1 MLTARRI
8 AATIAVAAA
17 MFAPVAWAAPI
28 YFDATLSGAAE
39 NPPVVSPGFGTA
51 TVILDPVAHTMRVI
65 VSFSDLV
72 GTTTAAHVHCC
83 TAPPNNAGVA
93 TQTPSFLG
101 FPLGVT
107 AGTYDSTFDTTLTST
122 FSASFLN
129 NNGGTPAAAEAALF
143 AGLLAGNAYFN
154 IHTSFRLGGEIRGF
168 LVQRVPEPS
177 TVLLVGLGMLV
188 LTLAS
193 RRRFVPIRR

>member
-8 AATIAVAAA
+8 AATIAVAAG
-17 MFAPVAWAAPI
+17 MLAPLASAAPI

-83 TAPPNNAGVA
+83 TAPPGNVGVA
-93 TQTPSFLG
+93 SQTPSFQG

-107 AGTYDSTFDTTLTST
+107 AGTYDSTFDTTLAST

-129 NNGGTPAAAEAALF
+129 NNGGTPAAAEAALL

>member
-1 MLTARRI
+1 MLTVRRI
-8 AATIAVAAA
+8 AATLAVAAA
-17 MFAPVAWAAPI
+17 VLAPVAWAAPI
-28 YFDATLSGAAE
+28 RFDAVLSGAAE

-72 GTTTAAHVHCC
+72 GTTTVAHVHCC
-83 TAPPNNAGVA
+83 TAPPNNVGVA
-93 TQTPSFLG
+93 TQTPTFLG
-101 FPLGVT
+101 FPAGVT
-107 AGTYDSTFDTTLTST
+107 AGTYDSTFDTTLAST
-122 FSASFLN
+122 FNASFLT
-129 NNGGTPAAAEAALF
+129 NNGGTPAGAEAALL

-154 IHTSFRLGGEIRGF
+154 LHTSFRPGGEIRGF

-177 TVLLVGLGMLV
+177 TILLVGVGMLV

-193 RRRFVPIRR
+193 RRRFASTRR

>member
-1 MLTARRI
+1 MLTARRV
-8 AATIAVAAA
+8 AATLAVAAA

-51 TVILDPVAHTMRVI
+51 TVILDPVAHTLRVI

-83 TAPPNNAGVA
+83 TAPPNNVGVA
-93 TQTPSFLG
+93 TQTPSFAG

-107 AGTYDSTFDTTLTST
+107 AGSYDSTFDTTLAST
-122 FSASFLN
+122 FNAAFLN
-129 NNGGTPAAAEAALF
+129 NNGGTPAAAEAALL
-143 AGLLAGNAYFN
+143 AGMLAGNAYFN
-154 IHTSFRLGGEIRGF
+154 VHTSFRPGGEIRGF
-168 LVQRVPEPS
+168 LAQRVPEPS

-188 LTLAS
+188 LTLAL
-193 RRRFVPIRR
+193 RRRVTPARR

>member
-1 MLTARRI
+1 MLTVHRI
-8 AATIAVAAA
+8 AATLAFAAA
-17 MFAPVAWAAPI
+17 VLAPVAWAAPI

-51 TVILDPVAHTMRVI
+51 TVILDPAAHTMRVI
-65 VSFSDLV
+65 VSFSALV

-83 TAPPNNAGVA
+83 TAPPGNVGVA
-93 TQTPSFLG
+93 TQTPSFPG

-107 AGTYDSTFDTTLTST
+107 AGSYDGTFDTTLAST
-122 FSASFLN
+122 FSAGFLN
-129 NNGGTPAAAEAALF
+129 NNGGTPAAAEAALL
-143 AGLLAGNAYFN
+143 AGLMAGNAYFN
-154 IHTSFRLGGEIRGF
+154 VHTSFRPGGEIRGF

-188 LTLAS
+188 LTLAL
-193 RRRFVPIRR
+193 RRRVTPARR